1 LLQQSELLKQPL
13 EADTKGMRRLICVVL
28 GSLLVAGCG
37 GGVDSSLLATAVQRT
52 EDAGGAEIAFQLE
65 MDAPGLSQPIMMTG
79 SGVEDAKSRRGRL
92 SFDMSALASVPG
104 AGALC
109 RGGCD
114 MTVVSDGN
122 TVYMRSP
129 MLAPGLGGREWMKLD
144 IERFGSAMGIP
155 MAGSG
160 MGTQSASEQLR
171 MLRAVSGDV
180 SDEGR
185 EQVRGAETS
194 HYSLKVDLRRT
205 ADLLPAAQRE
215 AARQGIE
222 QLVELTGQS
231 EIPMD
236 VWIDD
241 QQRVRRMEVDQR
253 MKQAGI
259 EVGVH
264 MTMEYVRF
272 GVPVDI
278 DLPNEADVFDATGL
292 ALQQLNQAQP

>member
-1 LLQQSELLKQPL
+1 
-13 EADTKGMRRLICVVL
+13 MRRLILVVL
-28 GSLLVAGCG
+28 GSLVLFGCG
-37 GGVDSSLLATAVQRT
+37 GGVDASLLATAVQRT

-65 MDAPGLSQPIMMTG
+65 LEAPGLSRPIVMTG
-79 SGVEDAKSRRGRL
+79 GGVEDARSRRGQL

-109 RGGCD
+109 QNGCD

-129 MLAPGLGGREWMKLD
+129 MFAAGLGGRDWMKLD

-155 MAGSG
+155 LGGSG
-160 MGTQSASEQLR
+160 MSTQSASEQLR

-185 EQVRGAETS
+185 EQVRGAETT

-205 ADLLPAAQRE
+205 ADLLPEAQRE

-222 QLVELTGQS
+222 QLIELTGQS
-231 EIPMD
+231 EVPMD

-241 QQRVRRMEVDQR
+241 QQRVRRMELDQT
-253 MKQAGI
+253 MKRTAI
-259 EVGVH
+259 EVSVH

-278 DLPNEADVFDATGL
+278 DPPEAADVFDATGL
-292 ALQQLNQAQP
+292 AREQLGRP

>member
-1 LLQQSELLKQPL
+1 
-13 EADTKGMRRLICVVL
+13 MRRLICVLL
-28 GSLLVAGCG
+28 GSMLLAGCG

-65 MDAPGLSQPIMMTG
+65 IEAPGLSQPIVMTG
-79 SGVEDAKSRRGRL
+79 GGVEDAKNRRGQL

-109 RGGCD
+109 QNGCE

-122 TVYMRSP
+122 TVYMHSP
-129 MLAPGLGGREWMKLD
+129 LFASGLGGREWMKLD
-144 IERFGSAMGIP
+144 LERFGSAMGIP
-155 MAGSG
+155 LGGSG
-160 MGTQSASEQLR
+160 MSTQSASEQLR

-185 EQVRGAETS
+185 EQVRGAETT

-205 ADLLPAAQRE
+205 VDLMPEVQRE
-215 AARQGIE
+215 AARKGIE
-222 QLVELTGQS
+222 RLIELSGQS
-231 EIPMD
+231 EIPME

-241 QQRVRRMEVDQR
+241 QQRVRRMELDQR

-278 DLPNEADVFDATGL
+278 DLPSEDDVFDATGL